1 MNRRKTAI
9 WMGITVAMALIV
21 AAMQPMRG
29 NLAAEQLPDR
39 AGAAASTVA
48 PVIST
53 EAAVTYTVVKE
64 GNSANYRVR
73 EQLVGF
79 DLPNDAVGSTENV
92 TGSISFDE
100 TGKVVA
106 GTSKIVVDLASLTSD
121 QTRRDGYVR
130 SRILET
136 EKFPSV
142 EFAVT
147 GIRGLDATIP
157 AMGTREL
164 TLDGNL
170 TLRGVTRPASWTA
183 NATFNGDIVSGNA
196 ATSFTFADFG
206 LTQPRVRVVLSVAD
220 TIRLE
225 YAFRLERA
233 K

>member
-1 MNRRKTAI
+1 MNRSKTAI
-9 WMGITVAMALIV
+9 LVGVTATMALIL
-21 AAMQPMRG
+21 AAALPLRG
-29 NLAAEQLPDR
+29 SLAAETVHSP
-39 AGAAASTVA
+39 AAFAVA
-48 PVIST
+48 PVEHG
-53 EAAVTYTVVKE
+53 EAAVTYNVASE

-79 DLPNDAVGSTENV
+79 DLPNDAVGVTEDV

-100 TGKVVA
+100 SGKVVP
-106 GTSKIVVDLASLTSD
+106 GTSRIVVKLDSLKSD
-121 QTRRDGYVR
+121 QSRRDGYVR
-130 SRILET
+130 SRVLET

-142 EFAVT
+142 EFAIT
-147 GIRGLDATIP
+147 GIRGLDATLP
-157 AMGTREL
+157 TTGTREL

-196 ATSFTFADFG
+196 ATSFTFADFE
-206 LTQPRVRVVLSVAD
+206 LMQPRVRVVLSVAD